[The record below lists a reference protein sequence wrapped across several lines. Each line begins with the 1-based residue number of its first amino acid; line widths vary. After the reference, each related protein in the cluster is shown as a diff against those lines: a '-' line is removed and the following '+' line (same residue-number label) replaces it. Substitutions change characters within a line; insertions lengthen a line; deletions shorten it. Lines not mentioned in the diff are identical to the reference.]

1 MGRGGWREA
10 SGWAAAGAIGV
21 IVTGQLA
28 TSARSDLLFRD
39 GDSLVVALFTR
50 SVLDGQPLD
59 WAFSSVLFLP
69 ESAVFGLLQWGLP
82 WLSANALLAVNAV
95 LNLMA
100 LYGALRIA
108 AGRREPGRAPVLWSV
123 MALTAYGALVLTEQS
138 VSREALEPASMLLT
152 TTYYSATVVAAVTAL
167 GLVRRFVD
175 GGRRRVLVALGAVA
189 AISTLSNP
197 LFAVWAVVPLGVLL
211 AIGAVRRRDR
221 TLVPL
226 TVLVGA
232 MAVGLVG
239 RIPLS
244 AWIAS
249 SGAGYAQPG
258 RWRESLDFYG
268 ALVADRLIS
277 PGGVAAALLTL
288 ALVVLCV
295 HRTVTSTGG
304 SRLVAAFGWVAPLLV
319 VVGAIALG
327 TNAARYLAPMAF
339 APVLVL
345 VARPIAVRMP
355 RRVAVAMALGA
366 APALVI
372 ATAVS
377 VPRAASAVNAVDR
390 DLDCVTDWVTASGR
404 TGAGQYWTVRLPKL
418 HLDDPSRL
426 VQVDHT
432 LNGYAWLVNR
442 TDFEIGEVSFLLED
456 AQTAP
461 WQIDGLAVERIVE
474 CGRYTI
480 LDFPGHPL
488 PLGPAR
494 S

>member
-10 SGWAAAGAIGV
+10 SGWAAAGATGV

-28 TSARSDLLFRD
+28 TSARSELLFRD
-39 GDSLVVALFTR
+39 ADSLVVALFTR

-59 WAFSSVLFLP
+59 WAFSSVLFVP
-69 ESAVFGLLQWGLP
+69 ESAVFGLLQWSLP
-82 WLSANALLAVNAV
+82 WLSVNALLAVNAV

-100 LYGALRIA
+100 LYGALRLA
-108 AGRREPGRAPVLWSV
+108 SGCQEPGRAPVLWSV
-123 MALTAYGALVLTEQS
+123 IALAAYGALVITEQS
-138 VSREALEPASMLLT
+138 VSRDALEPASLLLT

-167 GLVRRFVD
+167 GLVRRFID
-175 GGRRRVLVALGAVA
+175 GGRRAVLAALGVVA

-197 LFAVWAVVPLGVLL
+197 LFAVWAVVPIGMLL
-211 AIGAVRRRDR
+211 AIGAMRRRDR
-221 TLVPL
+221 MLVPL
-226 TVLVGA
+226 AVLVGA
-232 MAVGLVG
+232 AMLGLAG

-244 AWIAS
+244 AWIAN
-249 SGAGYAQPG
+249 SGAGYTQPG
-258 RWRESLDFYG
+258 LWRESLDSYG
-268 ALVADRLIS
+268 ALVADRLAS

-288 ALVVLCV
+288 ALVALCM

-304 SRLVAAFGWVAPLLV
+304 SRLVAAFGWMAPLLV

-327 TNAARYLAPMAF
+327 TNAARYLAPVAF

-355 RRVAVAMALGA
+355 RAAAVALAVGA
-366 APALVI
+366 ASALVI

-377 VPRAASAVNAVDR
+377 VPRAAPTASAVDR
-390 DLDCVTDWVTASGR
+390 DLDCVTDWVAASER
-404 TGAGQYWTVRLPKL
+404 TGAGQYWTARLPKL
-418 HLDDPSRL
+418 HLDDPARL
-426 VQVDHT
+426 VQVDHS

-442 TDFEIGEVSFLLED
+442 TDFEVGEVSFLVED
-456 AQTAP
+456 AQTVP
-461 WQIDGLAVERIVE
+461 WQIDGLAVERIVQ

-480 LDFPGHPL
+480 LDFPGRPL
-488 PLGPAR
+488 PLGPAH